1 MRQTKG
7 RLNYLIQYYRLA
19 KNSGNDLNNPAYQK
33 LREYSQRTAYRV
45 SVLNKKNRP
54 QLQATACCCLLE
66 GTMLMLLERAYYNGD
81 NLTEMNDLVY
91 FYEYIKQ
98 KGKDRLYA
106 ELDELKPN
114 NLGYLPTHM
123 ISYTEQDKEQKRAAD
138 YAMLLSDL
146 KQLLD
151 NKEQLPRRRATA
163 CPSNK

>member
-45 SVLNKKNRP
+45 SALNKKNRP
-54 QLQATACCCLLE
+54 HLQATATCCLLE

-81 NLTEMNDLVY
+81 DLTEMNDLVY

-98 KGKDRLYA
+98 KGKDGLYA

-123 ISYTEQDKEQKRAAD
+123 ISYTGSDKEQKRTND
-138 YAMLLSDL
+138 YKLLLSDL
-146 KQLLD
+146 EQLLQPT
-151 NKEQLPRRRATA
+151 KEQRHKA
-163 CPSNK
+163 NKTKRGE